1 MKCLSA
7 SFLFKPSKKT
17 PKSAFVVYQRGGA
30 YMRIALCSLM
40 YRRLLKF
47 DHTSIQKRSKG
58 QIINLMSNDV
68 MRFDLMFLFL
78 NFLFI
83 APAQCIVILIYA
95 WPRYGVSVLAGLAVI
110 ALLATLQGMFF

>member
-1 MKCLSA
+1 M
-7 SFLFKPSKKT
+7 KT

-78 NFLFI
+78 NFLLI

-110 ALLATLQGMFF
+110 ALLATLQGRCNKFAKGKRV